1 MKRQYIEKKL
11 VKKLFPKRMDDS
23 NKNDFGRLLVIAGS
37 YPMSGALY
45 LSSKAA
51 MRSGAGLVYGVC
63 VEKIK
68 PIISSL
74 MPEGIFYP
82 AGSGDYIFDE
92 TLDFVVDISKKNRF
106 DILLIGP
113 GIGNEKKINKTVIK
127 IIKELNLPTVIDAD
141 AINAL
146 SNENDISFLKNIPTI
161 VTPHTGEAR
170 RLVQENDEKLALE
183 ISSMTGGV
191 CVLKDFRT
199 YVTDSKSL
207 FLIDKRNSAL
217 SKAGSGDVLAGIIA
231 GIWAQSGQPA
241 KAVSAQAGLPTP
253 KRLRQAGKKNGFDLK
268 TALNSAICGV
278 YIHSL
283 CGLAAREQYGKYSV
297 LASDIID
304 LIPSAIKNIYEGK

>member
-1 MKRQYIEKKL
+1 MKKEFIEKKL
-11 VKKLFPKRMDDS
+11 VKKLFPERLDEA

-51 MRSGAGLVYGVC
+51 MRSGVGLVYGVC

-68 PIISSL
+68 PILSSL
-74 MPEGIFYP
+74 MTEGIFYP
-82 AGSGDYIFDE
+82 AGSGDYISDE
-92 TLDFVVDISKKNRF
+92 TLDFAVGISKKNRF
-106 DILLIGP
+106 DMLLIGP
-113 GIGNEKKINKTVIK
+113 GLGNEKKINRTVIR

-161 VTPHTGEAR
+161 VTPHTGEAK
-170 RLVQENDEKLALE
+170 RLAQESDEELALK

-199 YVTDSKSL
+199 YVTDSNSL
-207 FLIDKRNSAL
+207 FVLDNRNSAL

-231 GIWAQSGQPA
+231 GLWAQS
-241 KAVSAQAGLPTP
+241 
-253 KRLRQAGKKNGFDLK
+253 GKKNGFDLK

-278 YIHSL
+278 YVHSL
-283 CGLAAREQYGKYSV
+283 CGLAARKKYGKYSV
-297 LASDIID
+297 LASDLIN
-304 LIPSAIKNIYEGK
+304 LIPETIKNIYEGK